1 MEIVKMKEEK
11 IRRKKNKIFLFFL
24 EDKLKMLFDININH
38 INYN

>member
-24 EDKLKMLFDININH
+24 EDNLKMLFDININH